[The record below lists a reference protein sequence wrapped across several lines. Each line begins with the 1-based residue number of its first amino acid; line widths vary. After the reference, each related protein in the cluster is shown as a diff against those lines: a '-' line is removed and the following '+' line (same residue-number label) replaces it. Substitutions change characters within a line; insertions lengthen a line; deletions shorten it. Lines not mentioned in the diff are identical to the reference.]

1 MTQKKGKKLE
11 CTFKE
16 KDKKVCKNKKIEY
29 FHLDTYRHV
38 SLN

>member
-16 KDKKVCKNKKIEY
+16 KDKKVYKNKNIEC